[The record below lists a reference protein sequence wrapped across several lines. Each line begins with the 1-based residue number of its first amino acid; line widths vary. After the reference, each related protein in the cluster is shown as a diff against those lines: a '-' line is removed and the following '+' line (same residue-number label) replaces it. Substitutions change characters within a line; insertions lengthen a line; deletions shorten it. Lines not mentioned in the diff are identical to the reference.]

1 VTGGSR
7 PGFFNPIRQFFV
19 SPANATG
26 SLESGPNPGRLER
39 PFLSVDGG
47 FSQLYLRAHFPLA
60 LCCRIE
66 AMAAPGGVIMP
77 AAMSDE
83 MAALLRVLENVERA
97 FHQRPVSTFQE
108 LAELH
113 KETKLK
119 VANLAAEDRYANP
132 LVERIATAMLKLRN
146 QAQ

>member
-1 VTGGSR
+1 M
-7 PGFFNPIRQFFV
+7 
-19 SPANATG
+19 
-26 SLESGPNPGRLER
+26 LPNRGNDRRL
-39 PFLSVDGG
+39 
-47 FSQLYLRAHFPLA
+47 
-60 LCCRIE
+60 
-66 AMAAPGGVIMP
+66 GGVIMP

-83 MAALLRVLENVERA
+83 MVALLRVLENVERA

-113 KETKLK
+113 DKTKLK
-119 VANLAAEDRYANP
+119 VANLASEDRYANP

>member
-1 VTGGSR
+1 VTGGSS
-7 PGFFNPIRQFFV
+7 PEFFNPIRHFFI
-19 SPANATG
+19 SPANAAG

-39 PFLSVDGG
+39 PFCLWTVAFHS
-47 FSQLYLRAHFPLA
+47 FTYALISHWLCAAESRQWPPL
-60 LCCRIE
+60 
-66 AMAAPGGVIMP
+66 GGVIMP

-83 MAALLRVLENVERA
+83 MVALLRVLENVERA

-113 KETKLK
+113 NETKLK
-119 VANLAAEDRYANP
+119 VANLASEDRYANP